1 MKRFSVILVSL
12 LVVSILVLT
21 GCSTTTEKAVE
32 TAESAVSDVAESA
45 VTEVAESV
53 DSVSSDVSDAV
64 EAGKSAAD
72 DAVEAGKSAVSDAVE
87 AGESAVADAVEAGKS
102 AADDAVEAGKSAAD
116 DAVEAGKSA
125 VADAVEAGESAVAD
139 AAGTASTAVSDLV
152 AAAKA
157 DVAKVP
163 FSKESPITLKVGA
176 SPVPHAEILAEVKDV
191 LAEEGIN
198 LEVIEFTDYV
208 QPNTALED
216 GSLDANYFQHFPYL
230 DDFNKA
236 REEENSDWITL
247 VPLVYTHFEPMGVY
261 KGKSSDLANLPE
273 GAKIAVPNDP
283 TNEARA
289 LLLLEANGLIK
300 IDESKGLEATKKDI
314 VENKKNFEIVELEAA
329 QVARSLP
336 DVAIAVINGNYALDA
351 GLTEDD
357 VLAQEDAD
365 SEAAKTYANLIAV
378 REGDEELPQFVALKE
393 AITSDAIRKF
403 IEENYKGLVKPV
415 F

>member
-12 LVVSILVLT
+12 LVVSLLVLT
-21 GCSTTTEKAVE
+21 GCSTTTEKAAE

-72 DAVEAGKSAVSDAVE
+72 DAVEAGKSAVADAVE

-116 DAVEAGKSA
+116 DAVEAGKS
-125 VADAVEAGESAVAD
+125 VAAD
-139 AAGTASTAVSDLV
+139 VAGTASTAVTDLV

-157 DVAKVP
+157 DVAKAT

-176 SPVPHAEILAEVKDV
+176 SPVPHAEILAEVKDA

-216 GSLDANYFQHFPYL
+216 GSLDANFFQHFPYL

-236 REEENSDWITL
+236 REEENSDWTTL

-261 KGKSSDLANLPE
+261 KGKSSDLANLPA
-273 GAKIAVPNDP
+273 GSKIAVPNDP

-300 IDESKGLEATKKDI
+300 IDEDKGLEATKKDI

-378 REGDEELPQFVALKE
+378 REGDEELPQFVILKE
-393 AITSDAIRKF
+393 AITSEAIRTF

>member
-32 TAESAVSDVAESA
+32 TAESAVGDVAESA
-45 VTEVAESV
+45 VTEVVESV
-53 DSVSSDVSDAV
+53 D
-64 EAGKSAAD
+64 
-72 DAVEAGKSAVSDAVE
+72 AVSTEVSGAVE
-87 AGESAVADAVEAGKS
+87 AGESAVADAVEAGES
-102 AADDAVEAGKSAAD
+102 AAAD
-116 DAVEAGKSA
+116 
-125 VADAVEAGESAVAD
+125 VAE
-139 AAGTASTAVSDLV
+139 TASEAVSDLV
-152 AAAKA
+152 ADAKA
-157 DVAKVP
+157 VVAEGT

-216 GSLDANYFQHFPYL
+216 GSLDANFFQHFPYL

-236 REEENSDWITL
+236 REDENADWTTL
-247 VPLVYTHFEPMGVY
+247 IPLVYTHFEPMGVY
-261 KGKSSDLANLPE
+261 KGKSSDLADLPE
-273 GAKIAVPNDP
+273 GSKIAVPNDP

-314 VENKKNFEIVELEAA
+314 VENTKNFEIVELEAA

-365 SEAAKTYANLIAV
+365 SEPAKTYANLIAV

-393 AITSDAIRKF
+393 AITSDAIKNF